1 MVKESQRQNRA
12 KGSETLSALCNDIE
26 RFIQDLL
33 TQDGQIELRRN
44 ELAQQFRCAPSQI
57 NYVLATR
64 FTLDRGYII
73 ESRRG
78 GGGFIRVVRLAV
90 SPDDLVR
97 MLLSERIGAS
107 VPEETA
113 QDIIERL
120 TLAQA
125 VTQEQA
131 ALMQAAAELTGIA
144 LPPSVRDAL
153 RASILR
159 AMLTA
164 LLKMRGTQA

>member
-1 MVKESQRQNRA
+1 MC
-12 KGSETLSALCNDIE
+12 LSALSDEIE

-33 TQDGQIELRRN
+33 TGEGQIELKRN

-97 MLLSERIGAS
+97 ALLCDRLGTS
-107 VPEETA
+107 VPEGVA
-113 QDIIERL
+113 QDIIAHL
-120 TLAQA
+120 MLAQA
-125 VTQEQA
+125 VTPEEA
-131 ALMQAAAELTGIA
+131 ELMQAATELNGIA
-144 LPPSVRDAL
+144 LPPAVRDAM
-153 RASILR
+153 RASVLR

-164 LLKMRGTQA
+164 LLKMRGTA